1 MHEANNLSY
10 ETGVSHIL
18 DSDKWDTALLNL
30 FTAEMEADGDAAK
43 YLNRLARKYIH
54 SSQERRD
61 HIDHVLIHIC
71 GWGMDTLLI
80 KLGNEL
86 REVA

>member
-1 MHEANNLSY
+1 MQMEKIDY
-10 ETGVSHIL
+10 ETGATHVL
-18 DSDKWDTALLNL
+18 NGDAWDTRLLEL

-43 YLNRLARKYIH
+43 YVNRLARKYIR
-54 SSQERRD
+54 SPQERRD

-71 GWGMDTLLI
+71 GWGMDSLLK
-80 KLGNEL
+80 KLGAEL